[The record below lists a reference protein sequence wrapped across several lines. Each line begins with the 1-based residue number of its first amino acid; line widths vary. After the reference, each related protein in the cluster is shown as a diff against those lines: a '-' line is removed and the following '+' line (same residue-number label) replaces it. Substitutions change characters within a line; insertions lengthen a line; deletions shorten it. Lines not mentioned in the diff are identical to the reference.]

1 MSQYQEARQTDPM
14 SIAFEPDRLLVEGTI
29 SEPRCLRAASGLY
42 RLVLVLQRET
52 SDTPLGVVH
61 FAFGNQVPFWDTSSL
76 RTSEDLAPDSVNT
89 NAIALGPLYRE
100 ADGSWIPLAGLP
112 ASWYDAWLD
121 IEQESGQFL
130 SWSVTWK
137 LYAGPVIEEFF
148 SLAPS
153 GLEYVCRMQWT
164 IPGFRLQIPVALSRP
179 SDAPKIE
186 GSRLILAGHGY
197 TLVAHC
203 QTSDSHWILQ
213 PLQLPSAAPCYL
225 RALLHSPQAVEYRIT
240 LNASEA

>member
-1 MSQYQEARQTDPM
+1 M

-42 RLVLVLQRET
+42 RLVLALQRE
-52 SDTPLGVVH
+52 SGDTPLGTVH
-61 FAFGNQVPFWDTSSL
+61 FAVGVQAPIWDTSSL
-76 RTSEDLAPDSVNT
+76 RTSEKLHPESVNT

-112 ASWYDAWLD
+112 TSWYDARLD
-121 IEQESGQFL
+121 IEQESGQLL

-137 LYAGPVIEEFF
+137 IYAGPVIEEFF
-148 SLAPS
+148 SLTPS

-164 IPGFRLQIPVALSRP
+164 IPGFRLQIPVAHSHPNAL
-179 SDAPKIE
+179 PKIE
-186 GSRLILAGHGY
+186 GDRLILAGYGS
-197 TLVAHC
+197 TLVAHS

-213 PLQLPSAAPCYL
+213 PLQLSSAFPCYL
-225 RALLHSPQAVEYRIT
+225 RAVLQSPQAVEYRIT